1 MLCARSFY
9 DTLSRYQ
16 SGDNQKAIEVY
27 EYFVEH
33 NPRSGTLINNMIS
46 VYHKLGREEMA
57 AYHNWLVP
65 TLQVKMTTC
74 TLRLHTRVVE
84 VTGVCTDVSACVLCS
99 VTGAA
104 ATVFQLTD
112 C

>member
-1 MLCARSFY
+1 MVGCAAI
-9 DTLSRYQ
+9 LSNCLWLHCCLHGRNCRYQ

-65 TLQVKMTTC
+65 TLQVRAC
-74 TLRLHTRVVE
+74 TSHT
-84 VTGVCTDVSACVLCS
+84 SH
-99 VTGAA
+99 
-104 ATVFQLTD
+104 
-112 C
+112 